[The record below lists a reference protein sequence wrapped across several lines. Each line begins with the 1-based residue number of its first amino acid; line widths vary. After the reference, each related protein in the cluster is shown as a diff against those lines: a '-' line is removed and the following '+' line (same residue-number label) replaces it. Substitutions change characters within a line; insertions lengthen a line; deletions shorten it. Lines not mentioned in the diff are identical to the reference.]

1 MQVSCYIIYYNEILT
16 NYTFNTIV
24 KITKKIQ
31 KRKKN
36 VIRQYT
42 GKNIYISK
50 MSESIGILL
59 KEMYKIS
66 YLFRRNT
73 C

>member
-1 MQVSCYIIYYNEILT
+1 MLKVSCYIIYYNEILT

-42 GKNIYISK
+42 GKKKIYIQNVRK
-50 MSESIGILL
+50 YWNII
-59 KEMYKIS
+59 
-66 YLFRRNT
+66 
-73 C
+73 